1 MSIQYSQPAR
11 SPRRFFLYQMHTKSK
26 CATKERK
33 KKKEKRRKQRKE
45 REKKSGKTR
54 EKKKK
59 KTREKKKKTRD
70 ERREKEIRI
79 LVENHNVTQR
89 RHTRQQTRTMNTV
102 GMKCNVRAARVA
114 NKQNAR

>member
-1 MSIQYSQPAR
+1 MR
-11 SPRRFFLYQMHTKSK
+11 NERKK
-26 CATKERK
+26 KEERK
-33 KKKEKRRKQRKE
+33 KKKTEKREREE

-54 EKKKK
+54 EK
-59 KTREKKKKTRD
+59 KKKKTRD

>member
-1 MSIQYSQPAR
+1 
-11 SPRRFFLYQMHTKSK
+11 MHTKSK

-33 KKKEKRRKQRKE
+33 KKKEERRKQRKE

-54 EKKKK
+54 EKK
-59 KTREKKKKTRD
+59 KKKKTRD

>member
-1 MSIQYSQPAR
+1 MR
-11 SPRRFFLYQMHTKSK
+11 N
-26 CATKERK
+26 ERK
-33 KKKEKRRKQRKE
+33 KKEERR
-45 REKKSGKTR
+45 
-54 EKKKK
+54 KK
-59 KTREKKKKTRD
+59 KTEKREREEKRKDEREEKEEDERRETRD

>member
-1 MSIQYSQPAR
+1 
-11 SPRRFFLYQMHTKSK
+11 MHTKSK

-54 EKKKK
+54 EK
-59 KTREKKKKTRD
+59 KKKKTRD